1 MENSGSKRKAR
12 EYEHNGIVYND
23 DFLAMRQKQ
32 LDQMFDGIDLDPN
45 DDLADQ
51 IAEFNAI
58 QKHGLVTCWVDEATP
73 PATKKR
79 RSRFKNPDARRKS
92 RKRAMDFDFS
102 VDIDKKDELPIKLSP
117 KKRRKLQPAMAGLPA
132 SLWDFRFEQLQVFK
146 NENGVSKYMTLV
158 CFGIIVAS
166 LVSFEYSSLAA
177 LQRAAWLRAKQG
189 TWSMGIDA
197 AQMRITISTKGKK
210 SVVLRKNA

>member
-12 EYEHNGIVYND
+12 EYEHNGTVYND

-51 IAEFNAI
+51 YANFNAI
-58 QKHGLVTCWVDEATP
+58 QKHGLITWVDEATP

-117 KKRRKLQPAMAGLPA
+117 KKRRKLQPAMAGPPA
-132 SLWDFRFEQLQVFK
+132 PFVGFPF
-146 NENGVSKYMTLV
+146 
-158 CFGIIVAS
+158 
-166 LVSFEYSSLAA
+166 
-177 LQRAAWLRAKQG
+177 
-189 TWSMGIDA
+189 
-197 AQMRITISTKGKK
+197 
-210 SVVLRKNA
+210 